1 MNIPIHFTEKDRWI
15 YHRFAS
21 PPMGN
26 GNWGSEIIVLVDN
39 FGETYYFSESDSGN
53 GYSVPSIISF
63 NKEIKPE
70 SSNYPSLGCTCK
82 SVENRDFAFTDDFID
97 ILKATPDFGFSYGSR
112 EKQFQKIDEYVKT
125 LIEKNKKTTI
135 SISRA
140 ELNVIEINRSKEKSD
155 SKVKGLLEENNT
167 LVEKNNMLVG
177 IMKTLVEKNN
187 MLVEKNNMLKEEDKK
202 VLNDIEIRK
211 EREIKYW
218 ERCKDQ
224 GQCDLIEDDSG
235 HLTGY
240 VNIYMYAFNES
251 ESTKYDGYKVYG
263 SWDNWKNPYE
273 IISLDFLYDDN
284 KAWIIELPE
293 KYIGKYYYKLKKDG
307 AWIEPTEDELRIKDE
322 NGNWNNVIFIH

>member
-1 MNIPIHFTEKDRWI
+1 
-15 YHRFAS
+15 
-21 PPMGN
+21 MGN

-155 SKVKGLLEENNT
+155 SKVKGLLEEINRSKEKSDSKVKGLLEENNT

-187 MLVEKNNMLKEEDKK
+187 MLVEKNNMLKEEDMK